1 MKRLIIA
8 VLCAAPAIIASSQQ
22 NVVKEAEKAMKA
34 NKDYVEVLNIIKPA
48 MSNPETAKSST
59 TYFIPGQA
67 GFNQYDRMY
76 GMQQLGRLNDGDE
89 VKMSDALLG
98 GYDNFIIALSLD
110 TVVDAKGKV
119 KTQHSKKIVDNLK
132 GHYNDFTQAG
142 INFYNAKQ
150 FEKAYKAWEAFVTL
164 SDNAAKYG
172 IEAQPDTVVANFI
185 LNEGLAAWQ
194 MNDADLA
201 AKTFRRA
208 AERGYD
214 KEQVYQYGLSTALAA
229 NNPDVLYYFAIKGN
243 EKYGE
248 TDNQYVNSL
257 INYYLQN
264 KKYDD
269 AIKYLDDA
277 ISKRPGDA
285 QYYALKGIIL
295 EDQEDMPQ
303 AMEYYKKAV
312 ELNPENGLANYYY
325 GRGIAIETGNQSDAF
340 PGEAAEYQN
349 FFNKELKPQYE
360 ESVRLLEAA
369 YTQDANNR
377 ANILNLLEQIYYILN
392 DEAGMES
399 VKSRRLDD

>member
-325 GRGIAIETGNQSDAF
+325 GRGIAIETGNKSDAF